1 VTTLIKKTSKKELRQ
16 QRHQRIRIKMS
27 GTAETPRLCV
37 YRSLNNIYA
46 QLIDDDKGVT
56 LAAASTLDK
65 DMADLGSS
73 SNVEAAKRVG
83 GSIALKAKDKG
94 ITTVVFDRNGR
105 RYHGCVSA
113 LADAARENG
122 LVF

>member
-1 VTTLIKKTSKKELRQ
+1 MESRKTLRRDSIRK
-16 QRHQRIRIKMS
+16 RIRKIVT
-27 GTAETPRLCV
+27 GTAERPRLSV
-37 YRSLNNIYA
+37 FWSNKQIYA
-46 QLIDDDKGVT
+46 QLIDDEKGVT

-65 DMADLGSS
+65 DMADLGST

-105 RYHGCVSA
+105 KYHGCVSA

-122 LVF
+122 LLF

>member
-1 VTTLIKKTSKKELRQ
+1 MLKKTSKKELRQ
-16 QRHQRIRIKMS
+16 GRHQRIRRKMS
-27 GTAETPRLCV
+27 GTAEIPRLCV
-37 YRSLNNIYA
+37 YRSLNHVYA
-46 QLIDDDKGVT
+46 QLIDDEKGVT
-56 LAAASTLDK
+56 LVSASTLDK

-83 GSIALKAKDKG
+83 GSIARKAQESS

-105 RYHGCVSA
+105 RYHGCVAA